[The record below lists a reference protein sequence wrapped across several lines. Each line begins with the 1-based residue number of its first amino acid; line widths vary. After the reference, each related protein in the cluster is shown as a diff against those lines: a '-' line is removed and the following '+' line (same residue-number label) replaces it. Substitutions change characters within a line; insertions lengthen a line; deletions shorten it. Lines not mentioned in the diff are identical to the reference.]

1 MSQESKG
8 SPAKAADGFKLPV
21 SGRLNLKFS
30 SLESLVQRLG
40 RHICQDGI
48 FIPTGE
54 PKPAGTLLALRIL
67 VQPDETIVEAEG
79 EVLWTR
85 RSHKPQ
91 EPTGMA
97 FRFVHLNETGRNFVF
112 RIAQMNR
119 EAGIPPAVVVEQTAK
134 EPAAIAD
141 KVKQAATGPI
151 IGIDFGT
158 SNSSVAY
165 MDPDR
170 KFLFSLPIQEG
181 TFLRSAVVF
190 RGRIDLP
197 DTTTLSPPRNAAS
210 GSLSPSAYP
219 RWDGVQPEIP
229 AHLERRGGKGGGEMS
244 GPRSPYCGP

>member
-170 KFLFSLPIQEG
+170 KFLFSLSTQEG
-181 TFLRSAVVF
+181 TSLRPLVALLRSV
-190 RGRIDLP
+190 
-197 DTTTLSPPRNAAS
+197 SP
-210 GSLSPSAYP
+210 
-219 RWDGVQPEIP
+219 W
-229 AHLERRGGKGGGEMS
+229 ERVGGEVVEKRRRPAGEFQ
-244 GPRSPYCGP
+244 GPSRRPMWISILRTMDGLVSPGGRMPEATGPGP